1 MSKPVIRW
9 WRGALDVEGFALDAV
24 RHARDAVA
32 DLCTHSGSSR
42 EVSTTPELVA
52 ASFAAI
58 EHLRVDGRVPE
69 GWAPLSGFVQ
79 AADGWVRLHANYPH
93 HAAAITRALGATT
106 RDELTAAVAPMTAE
120 AVEACVSQARGI
132 ATTVRSEA
140 EWNAHP
146 HAVATACDPWYT
158 EELADHRAALAPG
171 EMPLAGVKVLDL
183 TRVIAGPSCSQL
195 LACLG
200 AEVLRL
206 DPPQRPEL
214 LDQYLSNGMGKRS
227 AEIDLRDRAEHVQ
240 RSLLPQADVVL
251 TGYRPGSLA
260 KHGLDP
266 NSIIEQDPSLIVA
279 SLSAWGEHG
288 PWGERAGFDSIVQ
301 AATGIAESCGT
312 ETRPG
317 ALPVQALD
325 HATGYVLAGR
335 IISLLARG
343 RGGVTHAS
351 LLGAARTLLA
361 RPRKWID
368 QAVELEIPTVRVESP
383 YGMLSAVPPPLMLD
397 GRTLERPVTRYGSS
411 PVEWA

>member
-1 MSKPVIRW
+1 MGAPVTRW
-9 WRGALDVEGFALDAV
+9 WPGMLDVEGFALAAVQLVCDAV
-24 RHARDAVA
+24 T
-32 DLCTHSGSSR
+32 DLCACIGSSPT
-42 EVSTTPELVA
+42 VSTTPELVA

-58 EHLRVDGRVPE
+58 EHLRVNSRVPE
-69 GWAPLSGFVQ
+69 GWASLSGFVQ
-79 AADGWVRLHANYPH
+79 AADGWIRLHANYPH

-106 RDELTAAVAPMTAE
+106 RDELTAAVAPLAAE
-120 AVEACVSQARGI
+120 TVEARVRQAGGM
-132 ATTVRSEA
+132 ATVVRSEA

-146 HAVATACDPWYT
+146 QAVATAVDPWYF
-158 EELADHRAALAPG
+158 EELADHRATLAPA

-183 TRVIAGPSCSQL
+183 TRVIAGPTCSQL

-200 AEVLRL
+200 ADVLRL

-227 AEIDLRDRAEHVQ
+227 AEVDLTNQAEHVR

-251 TGYRPGSLA
+251 AGYRPGSLA

-266 NSIIEQDPSLIVA
+266 HAILEQKPSLIVA

-301 AATGIAESCGT
+301 AATGIAETCGT
-312 ETRPG
+312 KSRPG

-325 HATGYVLAGR
+325 HATGYVLAAGV
-335 IISLLARG
+335 ISLLTRG

-351 LLGAARTLLA
+351 LLGAARTLLT
-361 RPRKWID
+361 RPRERIEG
-368 QAVELEIPTVRVESP
+368 AVKMAIPTVQVDSP
-383 YGMLSAVPPPLMLD
+383 YGRLTAVPPPLMLD

-411 PVEWA
+411 PMEWT

>member
-1 MSKPVIRW
+1 M
-9 WRGALDVEGFALDAV
+9 DAV
-24 RHARDAVA
+24 RLARDAVS
-32 DLCTHSGSSR
+32 DLCTNAGSSR

-69 GWAPLSGFVQ
+69 GWAPMSGFVQ

-106 RDELTAAVAPMTAE
+106 RDELTAAVAPLTAE
-120 AVEACVSQARGI
+120 TVAARVRRARGI
-132 ATTVRSEA
+132 ATAVRSEA
-140 EWNAHP
+140 EWSAHP
-146 HAVATACDPWYT
+146 HAVATASDPWHT
-158 EELADHRAALAPG
+158 EELAGSRPPLGPA
-171 EMPLAGVKVLDL
+171 EMPLAGVRVLDL
-183 TRVIAGPSCSQL
+183 TRVIAGPTCSQL

-200 AEVLRL
+200 AQVLRL

-227 AEIDLRDRAEHVQ
+227 AEVDLKDQAEHVR

-260 KHGLDP
+260 KHGLDS
-266 NSIIEQDPSLIVA
+266 NSILEQNPALIVA

-288 PWGERAGFDSIVQ
+288 PWGDRAGFDSIVQ

-343 RGGVTHAS
+343 RGGVAHAS
-351 LLGAARTLLA
+351 LLGAARTLLS
-361 RPRKWID
+361 RPRNRID
-368 QAVELEIPTVRVESP
+368 RATELDVPTVRIKSP
-383 YGMLSAVPPPLMLD
+383 YGRLSVAPPPLMLD
-397 GRTLERPVTRYGSS
+397 GGTLERPVTRYGSS
-411 PVEWA
+411 PAEWA